1 MQAISLLIN
10 FTVNSSVTVEG
21 LVTQWSQSGGPGF
34 EPHSWHLWKLLDPSL
49 YSPERTSAATFVNG
63 NCVCVC
69 GFFFFFLMIC
79 FNLIRRY
86 FNGEPV
92 KWLGKKSAL

>member
-34 EPHSWHLWKLLDPSL
+34 EPHSWHLRKLLDPSL

-63 NCVCVC
+63 SFLFFSFL
-69 GFFFFFLMIC
+69 FFFFFFSTDL
-79 FNLIRRY
+79 F
-86 FNGEPV
+86 
-92 KWLGKKSAL
+92 